1 MKIDLVFLF
10 ILGIVVAYI
19 FILYRIDKVE
29 GMADIGNPDQIKEAV
44 KQIYLAD
51 IESIRNLSNVA
62 TKLQTDGLTV
72 PGSMNIKGKINV
84 GPNNNDAIPDWMTM
98 RVDHAGDSHIGLRTK
113 GDDKKNVYLINRDSH
128 FRVNTH
134 GVGDM
139 FGVNKDG
146 HTYSRHTGDHVFNFN
161 GDGNNPYI
169 SLGKTDTMDK
179 KKLYIQ
185 NADAHTENPTF
196 RVGIHGDKIL
206 MNMNKSHGVYWPR
219 KDGRNT
225 HFDWED
231 GKNYIRGDT
240 IHDNTLSVGK
250 LCIGG
255 TCIGEQELK
264 YLTKGFYM
272 QVADLPRADNHPS
285 RWHAGNSVH
294 VFNSGHLASNSDG
307 NLPASALKFMPV
319 NGV

>member
-1 MKIDLVFLF
+1 MKTDLIFLIVFV
-10 ILGIVVAYI
+10 IVVAYI
-19 FILYRIDKVE
+19 FVLYRIDKSE
-29 GMADIGNPDQIKEAV
+29 TMADVSSTDQIKEAV

-51 IESIRNLSNVA
+51 VEAIRNLSNVA
-62 TKLQTDGLTV
+62 TQLQAGGITV
-72 PGSMNIKGKINV
+72 PGSMFVKDKISV
-84 GPNNNDAIPDWMTM
+84 GPNDNKSIPPWVRMHVEDT
-98 RVDHAGDSHIGLRTK
+98 GDSHIGLKTK
-113 GDDKKNVYLINRDSH
+113 GDDSKNIYLINRDSH
-128 FRVNTH
+128 FRLNTH

-139 FGVNKDG
+139 FGVNHDG
-146 HTYSRHTGDHVFNFN
+146 HHYIRHTGDHVMHIE

-169 SLGKTDTMDK
+169 SFGKTGTWEK

-196 RVGIHGDKIL
+196 KVGIHGVGPI
-206 MNMNKSHGVYWPR
+206 MEMNKSHGVRWPR
-219 KDGRNT
+219 KDGRWT

-240 IHDNTLSVGK
+240 HHDNTLSVGK

-272 QVADLPRADNHPS
+272 QVADLPRADNGP
-285 RWHAGNSVH
+285 RWNAGNSVH
-294 VFNSGHLASNSDG
+294 VWDNGHLATIPG
-307 NLPASALKFMPV
+307 NNIASALKFMPV